1 MKEVWPD
8 AVVEENNLNQNISA
22 LRRSLG
28 DSRQESQ
35 YIATVPGFGY
45 RFVAGVKRL
54 PLSKVAATMDESPQ
68 SSVIVD
74 PRIDQ
79 HKDKQ
84 IEESNSMAVSPQAEN
99 TAATIAQRVD
109 SSERAESLLASVP
122 SSGESFIAFLKRHKK
137 IAVLI
142 LVLTLNGL
150 AGIAFWIY
158 EIVGPSRT
166 EIPANEIDI
175 TPLTRTGTIGF
186 RTVHLMA
193 SG

>member
-1 MKEVWPD
+1 MEHPSTFDTLLELVRQSGRTIEKDDLMKEVWPD

-84 IEESNSMAVSPQAEN
+84 IEESNSMAVSSPGREYRCDNRAKSRLFGKS
-99 TAATIAQRVD
+99 RVFVGV
-109 SSERAESLLASVP
+109 RAV
-122 SSGESFIAFLKRHKK
+122 IR
-137 IAVLI
+137 
-142 LVLTLNGL
+142 
-150 AGIAFWIY
+150 
-158 EIVGPSRT
+158 
-166 EIPANEIDI
+166 
-175 TPLTRTGTIGF
+175 
-186 RTVHLMA
+186 
-193 SG
+193 